1 MNFSAAIP
9 GNVPGMVRRFGRSRL
24 PQFSRKTFAGLLR
37 FAFAF
42 FLVAAMTGCG
52 VSEPPADLVI
62 INGPEPE
69 SLDPAIQTGQADG
82 RVVGSLFEGL
92 TRYDPA
98 TANPQPGLAE
108 RWEISPDERTFTFF
122 LRTNAAWSTGEPI
135 TAEDVVYSWLRL
147 LKPETGCEYVGLLF
161 YINNAEAFNSHS
173 ISDPAQVGIH
183 ALDARTIR
191 VELAGPTAFFLD
203 LCATPTLAIV
213 HRATIEK
220 FGDRWLVARPLPVSG
235 AYELASWRLNDKIRL
250 RKNPRYWDAA
260 NTQSEI
266 VDLLPCT
273 LASTALNLY
282 QTGAADIV
290 WDKELVP
297 NELLDVVLKRPDF
310 HAFNYLG
317 TYFFRFNVTR
327 KPFDDPR
334 VRKALAL
341 AINKRRLVEK
351 FTRAGERIAD
361 HYVPDGTGT
370 YHSPAGLGY
379 DPAAARRLLAD
390 AGFPG
395 GRNFP
400 AFHYLYNANGKIHE
414 QIALE
419 LQEMWKQELGLN
431 LDLRKLEWKVYLTTQ
446 SKTDFDLCRS
456 SWIGDYTD
464 PNTFLDMFMSNNGNN
479 RTGWKNARYDQLVRD
494 GNQQSDPVA
503 REKLL
508 RSAEEI
514 LVKEELPVVPLYFY
528 AGVNYWDP
536 ATIHGIANNIRDEHP
551 IRVIRK
557 QRIERRAESVERR
570 GP

>member
-1 MNFSAAIP
+1 MPWNF
-9 GNVPGMVRRFGRSRL
+9 PGMARRLLAQFG
-24 PQFSRKTFAGLLR
+24 LR
-37 FAFAF
+37 
-42 FLVAAMTGCG
+42 VAAENFTRLFPRWLFVLVLAFSVGCG
-52 VSEPPADLVI
+52 IRERPADLVI

-92 TRYDPA
+92 TRYNSV
-98 TANPQPGLAE
+98 TANPEPGLAE
-108 RWEISPDERTFTFF
+108 RWEISPDNRTYTFF

-135 TAEDVVYSWLRL
+135 TADDVVYSWLRL

-161 YINNAEAFNSHS
+161 YIKNAEAFNSHS
-173 ISDPAQVGIH
+173 TSDPTRVGVR
-183 ALDARTIR
+183 ALDARILR
-191 VELAGPTAFFLD
+191 VELEGPTAFFLD
-203 LCATPTLAIV
+203 LCATPTLAV
-213 HRATIEK
+213 VPRATIEK
-220 FGDRWLVARPLPVSG
+220 FGDRWLMVWPLPVSG
-235 AYELASWRLNDKIRL
+235 AYQLESWRLNDKIRL

-260 NTQSEI
+260 NTQSEV

-297 NELLDVVLKRPDF
+297 NELLDVVLKRSDF

-351 FTRAGERIAD
+351 FARAGESVAD
-361 HYVPDGTGT
+361 HYVPDGTGD
-370 YHSPAGLGY
+370 YHAPAGLGY
-379 DPAAARRLLAD
+379 DPAEARRLLAE

-395 GRNFP
+395 GKNFP
-400 AFHYLYNANGKIHE
+400 PFHYLYNANGKIHE

-419 LQEMWKQELGLN
+419 LKEMWKQELGLN

-456 SWIGDYTD
+456 SWIGDYND
-464 PNTFLDMFMSNNGNN
+464 PNTFLDMFMGNNGNN
-479 RTGWKNARYDQLVRD
+479 RTGWKNARYDQFVRE
-494 GNQQSDPVA
+494 GNQQADPVA

-508 RSAEEI
+508 RTAEQI
-514 LVKEELPVVPLYFY
+514 LVKEELPIVPLYFY
-528 AGVNYWDP
+528 AGCNYWDP
-536 ATIHGIANNIRDEHP
+536 GKIQGISNNIRDEHP

-557 QRIERRAESVERR
+557 TAASRRIGLGETRT
-570 GP
+570 P